1 MILLKYNKLN
11 YSKWNKW
18 WNFVEIFVDYV
29 VLGTIME
36 PDCLVASR
44 RHEHV
49 THEPQW
55 NLDLTKF
62 QATGEMC
69 SLYPGFTIS
78 KTSI

>member
-1 MILLKYNKLN
+1 MLFWGLHYAH
-11 YSKWNKW
+11 S
-18 WNFVEIFVDYV
+18 
-29 VLGTIME
+29 E

-62 QATGEMC
+62 QATG
-69 SLYPGFTIS
+69 GNVFVIS
-78 KTSI
+78 RVHYIENLDLTNFWKNRQYVRYISRYS